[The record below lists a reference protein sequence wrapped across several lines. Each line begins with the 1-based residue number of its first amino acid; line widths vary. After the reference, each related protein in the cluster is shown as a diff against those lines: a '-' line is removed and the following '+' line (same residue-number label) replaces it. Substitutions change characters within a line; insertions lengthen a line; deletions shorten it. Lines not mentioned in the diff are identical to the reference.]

1 MKLAL
6 TICKRVAL
14 CPRMKL
20 VGWLEKMNSNQY
32 VDPATNVSPT
42 SPLLMPLPYSGA
54 TTLSAPTQSLMP
66 TMRVILADATLARLV
81 SSILKVPNS
90 WTKKRPVTRLRRSS
104 PSCVPVDGKV
114 CHGVRQ

>member
-1 MKLAL
+1 
-6 TICKRVAL
+6 
-14 CPRMKL
+14 MKL

-81 SSILKVPNS
+81 SSILKVSNS
-90 WTKKRPVTRLRRSS
+90 WTKKRPVSRLRRSS
-104 PSCVPVDGKV
+104 PSIVPVNGKV
-114 CHGVRQ
+114 CHGVGQ